1 MSVQAVAVRPGLTE
15 WAGRAFVS
23 RSFDYLF
30 IGGGLSLLAIPAVL
44 AFQQYTEGSAAAL
57 LPPLLLLSSSAH
69 FAASTVRLYTKPGA
83 RQEMAF
89 LTMALPL
96 LSIAVLLLALI
107 SPTKVGAQLQ
117 ALYLTWS
124 PFHYSA
130 QAFGLSVMYCYRSG
144 CRLGDGEKTALWW
157 VAMLPFGRAFLG
169 GTNSGLGWFVPRDT
183 IMAVPVLPAVFA
195 IVTQALAVLTFVLPI
210 ALVLHRIV
218 RRQHPLPAIVPCLL
232 VANGVWWVVL
242 DYVDAFV
249 WATIFHGIQYLAIAA
264 IFHVKDRTSEPGNGH
279 GAAYHAAWFY
289 GASLALGYALF
300 YCWPYAYVLAGFG
313 QAESMLLVIA
323 VINIHHFIVDRYI
336 WRLGRDRNYR
346 HLAPDSAARAD
357 VVGAAVA

>member
-1 MSVQAVAVRPGLTE
+1 MNVQLASPAPLAD

-44 AFQQYTEGSAAAL
+44 AYERLTGGSAAAI
-57 LPPLLLLSSSAH
+57 LPPLLLLSSAAH

-83 RQEMAF
+83 RQDMAF

-96 LSIAVLLLALI
+96 LSIAVLFLAVL
-107 SPTKVGAQLQ
+107 SPSAIGAHLQ

-130 QAFGLSVMYCYRSG
+130 QAFGLAVMYCYRSG
-144 CRLGDGEKTALWW
+144 CRLSEREKNMLWW
-157 VAMLPFGRAFLG
+157 VAMVPFARAFLG
-169 GTNSGLGWFVPRDT
+169 GTHSGLAWFVSRDT
-183 IMAVPVLPAVFA
+183 IMALPVLPSVLNV
-195 IVTQALAVLTFVLPI
+195 VTQGLAVLTFVLPA
-210 ALVLHRIV
+210 ALVLSRIAK
-218 RRQHPLPAIVPCLL
+218 RQQPLPAIVPCLL
-232 VANGVWWVVL
+232 IANGVWWVVL
-242 DYVDAFV
+242 DYLNAFV

-264 IFHVKDRTSEPGNGH
+264 IFHVKDRTAEDGNRH

-300 YCWPYAYVLAGFG
+300 YCWPYAFRLAGFG

-323 VINIHHFIVDRYI
+323 VINVHHFIVDRYI
-336 WRLGRDRNYR
+336 WRLGRDRNAR
-346 HLAPDSAARAD
+346 HLGAD
-357 VVGAAVA
+357 GHGRLAEAGVA